1 MRKLLML
8 IVFVFLLGGV
18 AFSQEKKEPEKAAAP
33 VVKSWKLLPSQQ
45 KLLGSLIDE
54 FNKKLQALAVE
65 FLKEIIAFNIYQD
78 IPMDVKINYEKLA
91 FEGIPIKQKS
101 EMKKDGK

>member
-1 MRKLLML
+1 MRKFLATIVCLLSLALTGM
-8 IVFVFLLGGV
+8 G
-18 AFSQEKKEPEKAAAP
+18 QEAKTLEKAAAP